1 VPGAHAMQVAWLL
14 SGCTEPGAHWVGS
27 VTPAAQEEPMGQGA
41 QLTWRPAEAWYVPAG
56 QATGLSAA
64 AEGHM
69 EPAGHCKQAEAEVC
83 LVRG

>member
-1 VPGAHAMQVAWLL
+1 
-14 SGCTEPGAHWVGS
+14 
-27 VTPAAQEEPMGQGA
+27 MGQGA

-69 EPAGHCKQAEAEVC
+69 EPAGHSKQAEAEVC
-83 LVRG
+83 PVRG